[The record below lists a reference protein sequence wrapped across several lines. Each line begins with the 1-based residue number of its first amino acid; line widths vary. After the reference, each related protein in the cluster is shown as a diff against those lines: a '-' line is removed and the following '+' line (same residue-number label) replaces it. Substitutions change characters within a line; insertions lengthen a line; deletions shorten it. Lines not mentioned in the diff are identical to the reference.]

1 MILIDSR
8 DIIYLFDQYSNMVY
22 RVALSF
28 LRNTQDAEDAVQI
41 VFMKLID
48 GKAEIV
54 SGKERA
60 LLTQITVNYCK
71 DILRSFWRQRIEA
84 ITEDIV
90 AEETSDLELFHVVML
105 LPRKYRIVV
114 YLHYYEGYTFPE
126 ISTFLKISVSAVSM
140 RLHRARKLL
149 KTELGG
155 DIDEI

>member
-1 MILIDSR
+1 MIDSR
-8 DIIYLFDQYSNMVY
+8 NLINLFDEYSNMVY
-22 RVALSF
+22 RIALSF

-60 LLTQITVNYCK
+60 LLTQITVNHCK
-71 DILRSFWRQRIEA
+71 DILRSFWRQRTDT

-90 AEETSDLELFHVVML
+90 LQETSDRELFHFVMS

-114 YLHYYEGYTFPE
+114 YLHYYEGYTFSE
-126 ISTFLKISVSAVSM
+126 ISTFLRISVSAVSM
-140 RLHRARKLL
+140 RLYRARKLL

>member
-1 MILIDSR
+1 MIDSR
-8 DIIYLFDQYSNMVY
+8 NLINLFDEYSNMVY
-22 RVALSF
+22 RIALSF

-60 LLTQITVNYCK
+60 LLTQITVNHCK
-71 DILRSFWRQRIEA
+71 DILRSFWRQRTDT

-90 AEETSDLELFHVVML
+90 LQETSDRELFHFVMS

-114 YLHYYEGYTFPE
+114 YLHYYEGYTFSE
-126 ISTFLKISVSAVSM
+126 ISTFLRISVSAVSM
-140 RLHRARKLL
+140 RLYRARN
-149 KTELGG
+149 
-155 DIDEI
+155 

>member
-1 MILIDSR
+1 MIDSR
-8 DIIYLFDQYSNMVY
+8 DLIHLFDEYSNMVY

-48 GKAEIV
+48 GKAKIV

-60 LLTQITVNYCK
+60 LLTQITVNHCK
-71 DILRSFWRQRIEA
+71 DILRSFWRQHTDA

-90 AEETSDLELFHVVML
+90 DEEPPDLELFHVVMS

-114 YLHYYEGYTFPE
+114 YLHYYEGYTFSE
-126 ISTFLKISVSAVSM
+126 ISTFLKISASAVSM
-140 RLHRARKLL
+140 RLHRAKKLL

>member
-1 MILIDSR
+1 MIDSR
-8 DIIYLFDQYSNMVY
+8 DLSYLFDEYNNMVY
-22 RVALSF
+22 RIALSF
-28 LRNTQDAEDAVQI
+28 LRNTQDAEDAVQT

-48 GKAEIV
+48 GKANII

-71 DILRSFWRQRIEA
+71 DILRSFWRQRTDA

-90 AEETSDLELFHVVML
+90 AEESSDHELFHTVMS
-105 LPRKYRIVV
+105 LPRKFRVVV
-114 YLHYYEGYTFPE
+114 YLHYYEGYTFSE

-149 KTELGG
+149 KNELGG

>member
-1 MILIDSR
+1 MIDSR
-8 DIIYLFDQYSNMVY
+8 DLINLFDEYSNMVY
-22 RVALSF
+22 RIALSF

-60 LLTQITVNYCK
+60 LLTQITVNHCK
-71 DILRSFWRQRIEA
+71 DILRSFWRQRTDT

-90 AEETSDLELFHVVML
+90 LQETSDRELFHFVMS

-114 YLHYYEGYTFPE
+114 YLHYYEGYTFSE
-126 ISTFLKISVSAVSM
+126 ISTFLRISVSAVSM
-140 RLHRARKLL
+140 RLYRARKLL

>member
-1 MILIDSR
+1 MSIATWCTVI
-8 DIIYLFDQYSNMVY
+8 
-22 RVALSF
+22 ALSF

-60 LLTQITVNYCK
+60 LLTQITVNHCK
-71 DILRSFWRQRIEA
+71 DILRSFWRQRTDT

-90 AEETSDLELFHVVML
+90 LQETSDRELFHFVMS

-114 YLHYYEGYTFPE
+114 YLHYYEGYTFSE
-126 ISTFLKISVSAVSM
+126 ISTFLRISVSAVSM
-140 RLHRARKLL
+140 RLYRARKLL

>member
-1 MILIDSR
+1 MIDSR
-8 DIIYLFDQYSNMVY
+8 NLINLFDEYSNMVY
-22 RVALSF
+22 RIALSF

-60 LLTQITVNYCK
+60 LLTQITVNHCK
-71 DILRSFWRQRIEA
+71 DILRSFWRQRTDT

-90 AEETSDLELFHVVML
+90 LQETSDRELFHFVMS

-114 YLHYYEGYTFPE
+114 YLHYYEGYTFSE
-126 ISTFLKISVSAVSM
+126 ISTFLRISVSAVSM
-140 RLHRARKLL
+140 RLYRTRKLL